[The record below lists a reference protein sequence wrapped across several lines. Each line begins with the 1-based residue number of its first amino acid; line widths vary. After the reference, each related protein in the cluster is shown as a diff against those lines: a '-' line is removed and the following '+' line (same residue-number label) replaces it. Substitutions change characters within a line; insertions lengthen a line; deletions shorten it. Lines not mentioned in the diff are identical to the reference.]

1 MMMQN
6 IPRLIFWELTKQC
19 NLKCKHC
26 RATIAQME
34 SEIAAVDTIKANVI
48 RELQELA
55 SPEKKI
61 VHVHVSEVLGNVV
74 ETPEDVE
81 QAVERLKEHLLK
93 LLAEDTRIVLE

>member
-1 MMMQN
+1 
-6 IPRLIFWELTKQC
+6 
-19 NLKCKHC
+19 
-26 RATIAQME
+26 ME

-61 VHVHVSEVLGNVV
+61 VHVRVSEVLGNVV

-81 QAVERLKEHLLK
+81 QAIEQLKEHLLK
-93 LLAEDTRIVLE
+93 LLAEDTRIILE